1 MLYCRAFFLIIT
13 NGGETGKWGSRGKK
27 RHRPNGR
34 CLQQIISTLCT
45 GEGRFAAA
53 VLYGY
58 SFETTNELANELLN
72 RGGMD
77 HTMWTINL
85 ILLAVAYGGAL
96 ERCGCVEALFGK
108 LKHHLHSVGSLILAI
123 IMYNPKEIKHIVL
136 DGHSLTL
143 ESFVAVARYGATVE
157 LADSAL
163 KAMEESRALAE
174 KIADEGRVAY
184 GITTGF
190 GDFQRVAVSNEM
202 SNQLSTNLILSH
214 CTATGEP
221 FAEDVVRGMLL
232 LRANALCV
240 GVSGVRPILV
250 QMMIEMLNKG
260 VHPVVP
266 QKGSLGSSGD
276 LAPLA
281 HMSLPLLGKGMAVYQ
296 GEKMTGA
303 EAMAKAGIKTL
314 DTLVS
319 KEGLGLTNGTCAMTS
334 VGFLALY
341 DTICAAQLGD
351 VISSMAFEGLTGL
364 RNAFDPRIHAV
375 RGQKGQ
381 MLVAK
386 NMKMLLE
393 GSEILDNCQNDRVQ
407 DAYALR
413 CIPQLHGA
421 VRDALD
427 YVLDKVEIELNA
439 VTDNPLMF
447 LEDEAVISGGN
458 FHGEP
463 MAIPFDTLGIA
474 CSEIA
479 DASERRTERMVNA
492 ALSNGLTPFLR
503 CAPAWPA
510 PNPDGTPP
518 AATARE
524 CGNVHGFRC
533 LKCQR
538 HSAGGACPRNRP
550 PARFPWNRAL
560 HTGPSFH
567 STNRTLHRR
576 WRPVAGRRSSAAH
589 GTGTCKGGKQW

>member
-1 MLYCRAFFLIIT
+1 MIM
-13 NGGETGKWGSRGKK
+13 NPS
-27 RHRPNGR
+27 
-34 CLQQIISTLCT
+34 
-45 GEGRFAAA
+45 
-53 VLYGY
+53 
-58 SFETTNELANELLN
+58 
-72 RGGMD
+72 
-77 HTMWTINL
+77 
-85 ILLAVAYGGAL
+85 
-96 ERCGCVEALFGK
+96 
-108 LKHHLHSVGSLILAI
+108 AI
-123 IMYNPKEIKHIVL
+123 KNVVL

-157 LADSAL
+157 LADSAME
-163 KAMEESRALAE
+163 AMKKSRALAE

-190 GDFQRVAVSNEM
+190 GDFQRVAVSSEM

-221 FAEDVVRGMLL
+221 YAEEVVRGMLL

-250 QMMIEMLNKG
+250 EMMIEMLNKG

-281 HMSLPLLGKGMAVYQ
+281 HMSLPLLGKGMAMYK

-334 VGFLALY
+334 VGSLALY

-351 VISSMAFEGLTGL
+351 VIGSLDFEGLTGL

-381 MLVAK
+381 SLVAE
-386 NMKMLLE
+386 NMRKLLE

-427 YVLDKVEIELNA
+427 YVRDKVEIELNA
-439 VTDNPLMF
+439 VTDNPLLF
-447 LEDEAVISGGN
+447 LDDEAVISGGN

-479 DASERRTERMVNA
+479 NASERRTERMVNA
-492 ALSNGLTPFLR
+492 ALSNGLTPFLTTEGGVNSGFMIVQY
-503 CAPAWPA
+503 AAASMVSENKVFAHPASVDSIPSSA
-510 PNPDGTPP
+510 NQEDIVSMGT
-518 AATARE
+518 T
-524 CGNVHGFRC
+524 
-533 LKCQR
+533 
-538 HSAGGACPRNRP
+538 
-550 PARFPWNRAL
+550 
-560 HTGPSFH
+560 
-567 STNRTLHRR
+567 
-576 WRPVAGRRSSAAH
+576 AGRKAGMIVQNTLSVLAMELLTSCQAIDIRRRLNTHGQGITPLHQAIYDHVREKVAFFEIDREIWPDIAVVEKMVRS
-589 GTGTCKGGKQW
+589 GELLDIVKEYIPDFQ

>member
-1 MLYCRAFFLIIT
+1 
-13 NGGETGKWGSRGKK
+13 
-27 RHRPNGR
+27 
-34 CLQQIISTLCT
+34 
-45 GEGRFAAA
+45 
-53 VLYGY
+53 
-58 SFETTNELANELLN
+58 
-72 RGGMD
+72 
-77 HTMWTINL
+77 MWTINL

-550 PARFPWNRAL
+550 PARSPWNRAL

-576 WRPVAGRRSSAAH
+576 WRPDAGRRSSTAH